1 MFIRT
6 IVNPLFRIYILHS
19 KSLTLAQTLDM
30 PPCVPKTGEETIIDI
45 KLAIN
50 SQFLAATVITKKTC
64 TKVFKKRG
72 RVSTRAT
79 FIVWQKQEI
88 GGFDLHPVMLSKANG
103 LVKYERVDSHLT
115 SVPIL
120 VEESITVPTQRVVI
134 GDFKGSIF
142 QMWNIKNVRKKQLPQ
157 FIKKGF

>member
-1 MFIRT
+1 
-6 IVNPLFRIYILHS
+6 
-19 KSLTLAQTLDM
+19 M

-64 TKVFKKRG
+64 TEVFKKRG

-120 VEESITVPTQRVVI
+120 VEDSITVPTQRVVI

-142 QMWNIKNVRKKQLPQ
+142 SNVEYQKCKKETIAP
-157 FIKKGF
+157 IH